1 MVQYFKVQEQRFVPA
16 MSPNEAFWIHLD
28 NPNDEEIKQLIERF
42 NLEEDYITDLQDADE
57 NSRMEYDGGAV
68 LIILRVPLYYRH
80 RSATIPFA
88 TAPLGIIAVQDKLIT
103 VSFFDTE
110 VLTQYLESKHKPFNI
125 TQQSFL
131 LQIALRTAIYFL
143 KFLKEIIRRS
153 NNIETE
159 LYQSMRNKEITR
171 LLRLEKSLVYFS
183 TSLQSNEIILERMQ
197 RSRWLNQDPDAE
209 DMIEDVIIENRQA
222 IEMTNVHSSIL
233 SSMMD
238 AFASIISNNLNIR
251 MKFLTSVSIVL
262 MLPTLVAS
270 IWGMNVALPLQ
281 ESKYAFLI
289 LMGISAVASTLVVL
303 YFIHK
308 NMF

>member
-1 MVQYFKVQEQRFVPA
+1 MVQYFKFQEQRFVPA
-16 MSPNEAFWIHLD
+16 MALNEAFWIHMD
-28 NPNDEEIKQLIERF
+28 NPGTEEIKQLIERF

-57 NSRMEYDGGAV
+57 NSRMEYDEGAV

-80 RSATIPFA
+80 KSSTIPFA

-103 VSFFDTE
+103 VSFFKTE
-110 VLTQYLESKHKPFNI
+110 VLTQYLEGKHKPFNI

-131 LQIALRTAIYFL
+131 LQIAFRTSTYYL

-153 NNIETE
+153 NNIEIE
-159 LYQSMRNKEITR
+159 LYQSMRNKEIIR

-209 DMIEDVIIENRQA
+209 DMVEDVIIENRQA

-233 SSMMD
+233 SNIMD
-238 AFASIISNNLNIR
+238 AFASIISNNLNMR
-251 MKFLTSVSIVL
+251 MKFLTSVSIIL

-281 ESKYAFLI
+281 HNKYAFLI
-289 LMGISAVASTLVVL
+289 LMGISAVAAILVVL

-308 NMF
+308 NLF

>member
-28 NPNDEEIKQLIERF
+28 NPDDEEIKQLIERF

-110 VLTQYLESKHKPFNI
+110 VLTQYLEGKHKPFNI

-222 IEMTNVHSSIL
+222 IEMTEVHSSIL
-233 SSMMD
+233 SSMLD

-262 MLPTLVAS
+262 MIPTLVAS
-270 IWGMNVALPLQ
+270 IWGMNVDLPLKKN
-281 ESKYAFLI
+281 EYAFFI
-289 LMGISAVASTLVVL
+289 LMGFS
-303 YFIHK
+303 
-308 NMF
+308 

>member
-1 MVQYFKVQEQRFVPA
+1 MVQYFKIQEQRFVPA
-16 MSPNEAFWIHLD
+16 MALNEAFWIHMD
-28 NPNDEEIKQLIERF
+28 NPGTEEIKQLIERF

-57 NSRMEYDGGAV
+57 NSRMEYDEGAV

-80 RSATIPFA
+80 KSSTIPFA

-103 VSFFDTE
+103 VSFFKTE
-110 VLTQYLESKHKPFNI
+110 VLTQYLEGKHKPFNI

-131 LQIALRTAIYFL
+131 LQIAFRTSTYYL

-153 NNIETE
+153 NNIEIE
-159 LYQSMRNKEITR
+159 LYQSMRNKEIIR

-209 DMIEDVIIENRQA
+209 DMVEDVIIENRQA

-233 SSMMD
+233 SNIMD
-238 AFASIISNNLNIR
+238 AFASIISNNLNMR
-251 MKFLTSVSIVL
+251 MKFLTSVSIIL

-281 ESKYAFLI
+281 HNKYAFLI
-289 LMGISAVASTLVVL
+289 LMGISAVAAILVVL

-308 NMF
+308 NLF

>member
-1 MVQYFKVQEQRFVPA
+1 
-16 MSPNEAFWIHLD
+16 
-28 NPNDEEIKQLIERF
+28 
-42 NLEEDYITDLQDADE
+42 
-57 NSRMEYDGGAV
+57 
-68 LIILRVPLYYRH
+68 
-80 RSATIPFA
+80 
-88 TAPLGIIAVQDKLIT
+88 
-103 VSFFDTE
+103 
-110 VLTQYLESKHKPFNI
+110 
-125 TQQSFL
+125 
-131 LQIALRTAIYFL
+131 
-143 KFLKEIIRRS
+143 
-153 NNIETE
+153 
-159 LYQSMRNKEITR
+159 
-171 LLRLEKSLVYFS
+171 
-183 TSLQSNEIILERMQ
+183 MQ

-289 LMGISAVASTLVVL
+289 LMEISAVASTLVVL

-308 NMF
+308 KYVLNRGYLCIN

>member
-103 VSFFDTE
+103 VSFFATE
-110 VLTQYLESKHKPFNI
+110 VLTQYLEGKHKPFNI

-303 YFIHK
+303 YFIQK